1 MKKNGK
7 KYRKIKKE
15 QERKRAL
22 LNKNKISIC
31 QEVDDINISMLAI
44 SHIVE
49 ENPILQEKEAVKE
62 EYLSRLTRLVKS
74 GKWNTRKFESSEL
87 SAYKKIILDSEKE
100 GNTHEIEYYRYFIL
114 FDLFHILGYEIK
126 NSDIEKIE
134 LVKKEYYALFHNI
147 QSDKKIV
154 DDIFTAFVT
163 QSTRRLKELMKKD
176 SLKEEKGYIT
186 LIRENMSF
194 KKKSPRAI
202 MVTATMSAGKST
214 FINAL
219 VGKYICLSQNMAC
232 TSKIHSIINKAFED
246 GYAYE
251 YDHDLV
257 LTAGKE
263 ELLNDNELNTSDK
276 IVVSAKIT
284 GELSNERMI
293 INDSPGVNYSENQ
306 EHKIITEKLIKRKN
320 YNLLI
325 YIMNATQLGTNDE
338 EVHLEYVKK
347 TVGRTPVLFVVNK
360 IDTFNTEE
368 ENVIETVKRQ
378 TEYLKKKGFKNPM
391 VCPVSAKAA
400 YLSKQFTKSELSRFE
415 KRELYSLVDKFQEM
429 NLPKYYSEMFKN
441 IKIPDSQNE
450 EEQLLKTSGMA
461 YVEKIIKNLL

>member
-7 KYRKIKKE
+7 KYRKLQKERKLKKE
-15 QERKRAL
+15 L
-22 LNKNKISIC
+22 LNKEKINIC
-31 QEVDDINISMLAI
+31 QEVNDINISTLTI
-44 SHIVE
+44 SHIIE
-49 ENPILQEKEAVKE
+49 RNPILHEDIGIKKEYILK
-62 EYLSRLTRLVKS
+62 LTELVKS
-74 GKWNTRKFESSEL
+74 GKWDKRKFESSEL
-87 SAYKKIILDSEKE
+87 SAYKKIILDSEDNK
-100 GNTHEIEYYRYFIL
+100 NTHEIEYYKYFII

-126 NSDIEKIE
+126 RKDIEKVDTIKKKYYE
-134 LVKKEYYALFHNI
+134 LFENV
-147 QSDKKIV
+147 QSDKKLI
-154 DDIFTAFVT
+154 DNIFSSFI
-163 QSTRRLKELMKKD
+163 SNDTRKIKGLMKR
-176 SLKEEKGYIT
+176 EELNEEREYIS
-186 LIRENMSF
+186 LIRENIIF
-194 KKKSPRAI
+194 KKKKPHAV

-232 TSKIHSIINKAFED
+232 TSKIHSIVNKAFED

-263 ELLNDNELNTSDK
+263 ELLNDNELNTSDR
-276 IVVSAKIT
+276 IVVGTKIT
-284 GELSNERMI
+284 GELSNERII

-347 TVGRTPVLFVVNK
+347 TIGRTPILFVVNK

-368 ENVIETVKRQ
+368 ENIIETVKRQ
-378 TEYLKKKGFKNPM
+378 NEYLKKKGFKNPI

-400 YLSKQFTKSELSRFE
+400 YLSKQFTKSELSRVE

-441 IKIPDSQNE
+441 IKIPNSQSE

-461 YVEKIIKNLL
+461 YVEKIIKNLF